1 MYPRVPIK
9 LTDCA
14 VNGPDSGAELFLVE
28 GDSAAQA
35 VVNACDSR
43 TQAVLPMQGKPLN
56 AMKASRATVAKNEWL
71 QALVNAIG
79 AGWGESFDIKNIRY
93 ERVLL
98 MMDPDADGIHCGALM
113 LMFFHRWMRPLLE
126 SGRIS
131 VIRPPVYEISSPDF
145 PDRVHAFS
153 DSHYKKLCDALHEK
167 QIKFNGQRY
176 RGLASIN
183 ASVLVTTC
191 IDPATRHILSLGCE
205 DAEAAMRVFGGS
217 VEY

>member
-1 MYPRVPIK
+1 MHPRMPIK
-9 LTDCA
+9 LADCEIQ
-14 VNGPDSGAELFLVE
+14 GPDSDSELFLVE

-35 VVNACDSR
+35 VINARDSR

-56 AMKASRATVAKNEWL
+56 ANKASRALVARNEWL
-71 QALVNAIG
+71 QALVDAIG
-79 AGWGESFDIKNIRY
+79 AGWGDSFELDKARY
-93 ERVLL
+93 NRVLL

-113 LMFFHRWMRPLLE
+113 LMFFYRWMRPLLE
-126 SGRIS
+126 TGRIS
-131 VIRPPVYEISSPDF
+131 AIRPPVYEISSPDF

-153 DSHYKKLCDALHEK
+153 DSHYKKLCDSLNEK

-191 IDPATRHILSLGCE
+191 IDPATRHVSPLSCD
-205 DAEAAMRVFGGS
+205 DALSAIQIFGGKF
-217 VEY
+217 EH